1 MDIAFVIINA
11 ITVAAIYGLIA
22 IAVSI
27 TWSSLGLVNLAYG
40 FIFSFAGYAA
50 WLVAG
55 RIPTNPYLIAGTV
68 IVAGGVAGIIVCLL
82 VFIPLH
88 DKPAFTSRG
97 LIATLA
103 ISLIGSQLFLMIFG
117 PTSKSLPDLFGR
129 WKVKLFDI
137 TLTAD
142 KIGVVVCS
150 IAMLIAVVLWMR
162 SSRRGLEIRAMMMNP
177 RAASIVGIGI
187 RRTGLYVMGLTGA
200 MAGLASVLLSQT
212 YYIAPFSGLTPLI
225 KGVSIALCG
234 GLGSV
239 QGAVIA
245 AILLGLV
252 EALTN
257 KFLGGQYVLH
267 DSISR
272 HHPRSDRAAA
282 RDFGAGGQ
290 STRTIS
296 HARSSALQPIH
307 LEKSACRLGNGD
319 RQC

>member
-1 MDIAFVIINA
+1 MDIAFLLTNA
-11 ITVAAIYGLIA
+11 IVVASIYGLIA

-40 FIFSFAGYAA
+40 FIFSFAGYSA
-50 WLVAG
+50 WLVADNVS
-55 RIPTNPYLIAGTV
+55 RSPFLVAPAG
-68 IVAGGVAGIIVCLL
+68 ILGGAVAGILVCVV

-103 ISLIGSQLFLMIFG
+103 ISLIGSQVFLMLFG
-117 PTSKSLPDLFGR
+117 PTSKSLPELFGR
-129 WKVKLFDI
+129 WKVQFLGL

-142 KIGVVVCS
+142 KLGIVVCS
-150 IAMLIAVVLWMR
+150 VLMLTVVVAWMKG
-162 SSRRGLEIRAMMMNP
+162 SRRGLEIRAMMMNP
-177 RAASIVGIGI
+177 HAASIVGIGI

-200 MAGLASVLLSQT
+200 MAGLAAVLLSQT

-257 KFLGGQYVLH
+257 KYLGGQYVLMVQFLVIIVVLIIRPRG
-267 DSISR
+267 ISGLL
-272 HHPRSDRAAA
+272 DKA
-282 RDFGAGGQ
+282 REQ
-290 STRTIS
+290 
-296 HARSSALQPIH
+296 
-307 LEKSACRLGNGD
+307 
-319 RQC
+319 

>member
-1 MDIAFVIINA
+1 MDIPFIIVNA
-11 ITVAAIYGLIA
+11 VTVAAIYGLIA
-22 IAVSI
+22 VAVSI
-27 TWSSLGLVNLAYG
+27 TWSSLGLINLAYG
-40 FIFSFAGYAA
+40 FIYSLAGYAA
-50 WLVAG
+50 WLVATYVARQYIDPALQPIVIAATG
-55 RIPTNPYLIAGTV
+55 IIAGA
-68 IVAGGVAGIIVCLL
+68 IGGIIVCLI

-97 LIATLA
+97 MIATLA

-117 PTSKSLPDLFGR
+117 PTAKSLPELFGR
-129 WKVKLFDI
+129 WRVKFFDI
-137 TLTAD
+137 TLSAD
-142 KIGVVVCS
+142 KIGIVVCS
-150 IAMLIAVVLWMR
+150 IVMLVIVVFWMR

-177 RAASIVGIGI
+177 HAASIVGIGI
-187 RRTGLYVMGLTGA
+187 RRTGLYVMALTGA

-257 KFLGGQYVLH
+257 KFLGGQYVLMTQFLF
-267 DSISR
+267 IILVLIVR
-272 HHPRSDRAAA
+272 PRGIAGLLDKA
-282 RDFGAGGQ
+282 REQ
-290 STRTIS
+290 
-296 HARSSALQPIH
+296 
-307 LEKSACRLGNGD
+307 
-319 RQC
+319 

>member
-1 MDIAFVIINA
+1 MDIAFIIINA
-11 ITVAAIYGLIA
+11 VTVAAIYGLIA

-50 WLVAG
+50 WLMAG
-55 RIPTNPYLIAGTV
+55 RTPTNPYLIAGTG
-68 IVAGGVAGIIVCLL
+68 IAAGALAGILVCLL

-97 LIATLA
+97 MIATLA

-142 KIGVVVCS
+142 KIGIVVCS

-177 RAASIVGIGI
+177 HAASIVGIGI
-187 RRTGLYVMGLTGA
+187 RSTGLYVMALTGA

-245 AILLGLV
+245 AVLLGLV

-257 KFLGGQYVLH
+257 KFLGGQYVLMNQFIVIILVLIVRPRG
-267 DSISR
+267 ISGLV
-272 HHPRSDRAAA
+272 DKA
-282 RDFGAGGQ
+282 REQ
-290 STRTIS
+290 
-296 HARSSALQPIH
+296 
-307 LEKSACRLGNGD
+307 
-319 RQC
+319 

>member
-1 MDIAFVIINA
+1 MDIAFITINA
-11 ITVAAIYGLIA
+11 VTVAAIYGLIA

-50 WLVAG
+50 WLMAG
-55 RIPTNPYLIAGTV
+55 QTPTNPYLIAGTG
-68 IVAGGVAGIIVCLL
+68 IAAGALAGILVCLL

-97 LIATLA
+97 MIATLA

-142 KIGVVVCS
+142 KIGIVVCS

-177 RAASIVGIGI
+177 HAASIVGIGI
-187 RRTGLYVMGLTGA
+187 RSTGLYVMALTGA

-245 AILLGLV
+245 AVLLGLV

-257 KFLGGQYVLH
+257 KFLGGQYVLMNQFIVIILVLIVRPRG
-267 DSISR
+267 ISGLV
-272 HHPRSDRAAA
+272 DKA
-282 RDFGAGGQ
+282 REQ
-290 STRTIS
+290 
-296 HARSSALQPIH
+296 
-307 LEKSACRLGNGD
+307 
-319 RQC
+319 

>member
-1 MDIAFVIINA
+1 M
-11 ITVAAIYGLIA
+11 
-22 IAVSI
+22 
-27 TWSSLGLVNLAYG
+27 NLAYG

-55 RIPTNPYLIAGTV
+55 RIPTNSFLIAGTG
-68 IVAGGVAGIIVCLL
+68 IVAGGIAGIIVCLL

-97 LIATLA
+97 MIATLA
-103 ISLIGSQLFLMIFG
+103 ISLIGSQLFLMVFG

-142 KIGVVVCS
+142 KIGIVVCS
-150 IAMLIAVVLWMR
+150 IAMLIGVVLWMR

-177 RAASIVGIGI
+177 HAASIVGIGI

-200 MAGLASVLLSQT
+200 MAGLASVLLAQT

-257 KFLGGQYVLH
+257 KFLGGQYVLMTQFLVIILVLIVRPRG
-267 DSISR
+267 ISGLV
-272 HHPRSDRAAA
+272 DKA
-282 RDFGAGGQ
+282 REQ
-290 STRTIS
+290 
-296 HARSSALQPIH
+296 
-307 LEKSACRLGNGD
+307 
-319 RQC
+319 

>member
-11 ITVAAIYGLIA
+11 VTVAAIYGLLA

-55 RIPTNPYLIAGTV
+55 RMPTSPFLIAATG
-68 IVAGGVAGIIVCLL
+68 IFAGAIGGIIVCLL

-97 LIATLA
+97 MIATLA
-103 ISLIGSQLFLMIFG
+103 ISLIGSQVFLMAFG

-129 WKVKLFDI
+129 WRIKFLEI

-142 KIGVVVCS
+142 KIGTVVCS
-150 IAMLIAVVLWMR
+150 VAMLIAVVLWMR

-177 RAASIVGIGI
+177 HAASIVGIGI
-187 RRTGLYVMGLTGA
+187 RRTGIYVMGLTGS
-200 MAGLASVLLSQT
+200 MAGLAAVLLSQT
-212 YYIAPFSGLTPLI
+212 YYISPFSGLTPLI

-245 AILLGLV
+245 AILLGLL

-257 KFLGGQYVLH
+257 KFLGGQYVLMTQFLFIILVLIIRPRG
-267 DSISR
+267 ISGLV
-272 HHPRSDRAAA
+272 DKA
-282 RDFGAGGQ
+282 REQ
-290 STRTIS
+290 
-296 HARSSALQPIH
+296 
-307 LEKSACRLGNGD
+307 
-319 RQC
+319 